1 MSKISIKKDFKN
13 GEKLYDTQLNNNFKV
28 IEAGVNAN
36 ESSLEETIE
45 KAETRLQ
52 KELTDI
58 TADRG
63 WDWNGGDRVTFFKGN
78 DEQVTSQPIKNGQL
92 LYNTNTGETAL
103 DDAGKRVVTGSGN
116 VVEINNGSTPSNLAT
131 KLWVDRNKI
140 VKTKASQVTTSM
152 DGNDLNM
159 APAVKTVKDYVK
171 NYING
176 VTLYEG
182 EETTIGNPITLSD
195 DVNNYD
201 DIEIITEKGYYI
213 TSIRVP
219 VSYGKAGVMH
229 GFVTN
234 NTFAQ
239 VSVRNF
245 TFNGNKLNTNNS
257 GGINL
262 GQTSNT
268 IYTDVEIRVKKVIG
282 YKREV

>member
-1 MSKISIKKDFKN
+1 MSKISIKTDFTD
-13 GEKLYDTQLNNNFKV
+13 GEKLFAQDLNNNFLV
-28 IEAGVNAN
+28 IQAGINAN
-36 ESSLEETIE
+36 EENLQEVIDQSIIELDKQLEE
-45 KAETRLQ
+45 
-52 KELTDI
+52 I
-58 TADRG
+58 TANRG

-116 VVEINNGSTPSNLAT
+116 VIEINNGSTPSNPAT
-131 KLWVDRNKI
+131 KLWIDRNKI
-140 VKTKASQVTTSM
+140 VKTRASQVTTSM
-152 DGNDLNM
+152 DGDDLNM

-195 DVNNYD
+195 NVNNYD
-201 DIEIITEKGYYI
+201 DIEIITEKGYSI
-213 TSIRVP
+213 TSVRVP
-219 VSYGKAGVMH
+219 VSYGKAGVVH